1 MHFDELD
8 FEQEGNATVATVE
21 RDSFTLRVSIL
32 DDEDAWDGW
41 IQGEHSEDIEGYVG
55 VIAQAF
61 DPAGVEIA
69 YESIWGIE
77 CLSGWSG
84 LECQRE
90 VFAVAE
96 GYHGVI
102 SEAEHRARTE
112 LTERAAMAARDII
125 TI

>member
-32 DDEDAWDGW
+32 DDEDAW